1 MELAGL
7 TPKAQSGGVA
17 TLLASRNAPATGNHF
32 ALTPERVQ
40 TRGALKAGNDDTAAN
55 NNRAATD
62 EADINNSR
70 AATAA
75 MDAQSEGTQALMD
88 NLLQMMLA
96 QIKNQDPTNPMDN
109 NQLASQMAQMHVALG
124 VEKLNN
130 TVLGMGQMVNSVQAV
145 NLSSWV
151 GRTVLIA
158 GKPSVSF
165 EGQTA
170 YGFEL
175 PSGADEV
182 RVTFTDEEG
191 KTYTQEYKDVKAGA
205 YKLDINK
212 AQTTPPLDH
221 PSSREEKAKIHEVS
235 FEAKN
240 KDESRPT
247 INALKAAKV
256 ENVFFSGGSAKLAL
270 GLDGSIYLKDVILIE

>member
-1 MELAGL
+1 MEIAGL
-7 TPKAQSGGVA
+7 VPREYTRSVP
-17 TLLASRNAPATGNHF
+17 TLLASQDAPAIGNNF
-32 ALTPERVQ
+32 ALNPQVAQ
-40 TRGALKAGNDDTAAN
+40 TRGALKAGNNDAAI
-55 NNRAATD
+55 TD
-62 EADINNSR
+62 SR

-75 MDAQSEGTQALMD
+75 GDTQSESTQALMD
-88 NLLQMMLA
+88 NFLQMMLA

-130 TVLGMGQMVNSVQAV
+130 TVLGMGGMVNSVQAV
-145 NLSSWV
+145 NLSNWV

-182 RVTFTDEEG
+182 RVTFTEEEG

-205 YKLDINK
+205 YKLDITK
-212 AQTTPPLDH
+212 AQTTPPIV
-221 PSSREEKAKIHEVS
+221 PSTMYEDKAKIYEVS

-240 KDESRPT
+240 KDDNRPKV
-247 INALKAAKV
+247 NALKAAKV
-256 ENVFFSGGSAKLAL
+256 ENVFFSNGSAKLAL
-270 GLDGSIYLKDVILIE
+270 GLDGSIYLKDVILVE